1 MASYIARRRFL
12 ATLLGGA
19 AAAWPLAAGA
29 QQAAPP
35 VIGFV
40 NAGSLDTPLA
50 TAFRKGLN
58 EAGYVE
64 GQNVTVE
71 YLWLE
76 GKFDRLPAVMA
87 DLVRRRVAVIA
98 TPAFRAGVQAAKAA
112 TSTIPIVFGV
122 GDDPVKLG
130 LVASLAR
137 PGGNATG
144 VNSFNTE
151 VVTKRIGLLHDL
163 LPKSVRIVVLV
174 NPANAPIAE
183 ATLREVPEAAR
194 ALGLQI
200 RVLNASTSREI
211 EAAFASLGSRR
222 NFLHLAAGA
231 AALPAVTRTAWA
243 QAYPSR
249 PVRIIVGYAAGGGTD
264 ISARVIGQW
273 LSERLG
279 QQFIIENRP
288 GAATNIATEAVA
300 RAAADGYTLLLATA
314 ANAINATYYD
324 KLNFDFIQDIAP
336 VATVMR
342 VPLVMVINPSF
353 PIKSVPELIAHAKAN
368 PRKISYASGG
378 AGGPDHMAAE
388 YFKLVTETE
397 MLHVPYR
404 GLGPALTDLIGGQV
418 QLIFATMPAAIEY
431 IKASRLRA
439 LAVTTASRSEAL
451 PDVPIVADVLPG
463 FEASQWYALC
473 APKKTPADIVA
484 TINQTVL
491 AALADPKM
499 KTRIAELGGVPMPM
513 TPAEFGKFTA
523 DETEKWAK
531 VIKFSGI
538 KAE

>member
-1 MASYIARRRFL
+1 M
-12 ATLLGGA
+12 
-19 AAAWPLAAGA
+19 
-29 QQAAPP
+29 
-35 VIGFV
+35 
-40 NAGSLDTPLA
+40 
-50 TAFRKGLN
+50 K
-58 EAGYVE
+58 
-64 GQNVTVE
+64 
-71 YLWLE
+71 
-76 GKFDRLPAVMA
+76 LP
-87 DLVRRRVAVIA
+87 
-98 TPAFRAGVQAAKAA
+98 
-112 TSTIPIVFGV
+112 
-122 GDDPVKLG
+122 
-130 LVASLAR
+130 
-137 PGGNATG
+137 
-144 VNSFNTE
+144 
-151 VVTKRIGLLHDL
+151 
-163 LPKSVRIVVLV
+163 
-174 NPANAPIAE
+174 
-183 ATLREVPEAAR
+183 
-194 ALGLQI
+194 
-200 RVLNASTSREI
+200 
-211 EAAFASLGSRR
+211 RR

-231 AALPAVTRTAWA
+231 AALPAASRVARA
-243 QAYPSR
+243 QAYPAR
-249 PVRIIVGYAAGGGTD
+249 PVRIVVGFPAGGAPD
-264 ISARVIGQW
+264 IIARLIGQV

-279 QQFIIENRP
+279 QQFVIENRP
-288 GAATNIATEAVA
+288 GAASNIGTEVVVKAPPN
-300 RAAADGYTLLLATA
+300 GYTLLMVVAT
-314 ANAINATYYD
+314 NTVNATLYTN
-324 KLNFDFIQDIAP
+324 LNFDFIQDIAP

>member
-1 MASYIARRRFL
+1 MR
-12 ATLLGGA
+12 
-19 AAAWPLAAGA
+19 
-29 QQAAPP
+29 
-35 VIGFV
+35 
-40 NAGSLDTPLA
+40 
-50 TAFRKGLN
+50 
-58 EAGYVE
+58 
-64 GQNVTVE
+64 VTVKNDS
-71 YLWLE
+71 
-76 GKFDRLPAVMA
+76 GVMRLAH
-87 DLVRRRVAVIA
+87 RR
-98 TPAFRAGVQAAKAA
+98 Q
-112 TSTIPIVFGV
+112 
-122 GDDPVKLG
+122 
-130 LVASLAR
+130 
-137 PGGNATG
+137 
-144 VNSFNTE
+144 
-151 VVTKRIGLLHDL
+151 
-163 LPKSVRIVVLV
+163 
-174 NPANAPIAE
+174 
-183 ATLREVPEAAR
+183 
-194 ALGLQI
+194 
-200 RVLNASTSREI
+200 
-211 EAAFASLGSRR
+211 
-222 NFLHLAAGA
+222 FLHLAAGA
-231 AALPAVTRTAWA
+231 AALPTVSRFAWA
-243 QAYPSR
+243 QVYPSR